1 MATGAANAG
10 GKRWLGWLCALL
22 LAAAPLRAG
31 EIIDRIVAT
40 VDNDVVLESDL
51 DVALRFQALVKGT
64 PAAHASAAERAQEMQ
79 RLIDQSLL
87 REQMSRASLPPA
99 GQDEISKAV
108 ADLRARIPGAATPEG
123 WQAALTAAGLSER
136 DVEERVTAQIEI
148 SHFIDLRFR
157 PGIRV
162 DDTEVRKYYE
172 ETLLPELRAKGAAV
186 PPLKDVSG
194 KIQEL
199 LVEKS
204 VNEQLD
210 AWLKSLRSETRVRIL
225 DNPAT
230 AEAGAR

>member
-1 MATGAANAG
+1 MAKGAANASG
-10 GKRWLGWLCALL
+10 TWWLGWLCALL

-64 PAAHASAAERAQEMQ
+64 PAAGASAAESAQELQ

-87 REQMSRASLPPA
+87 RAQMSRASFPPA
-99 GQDEISKAV
+99 SQDEISKAV

-162 DDTEVRKYYE
+162 DDTEVSKYYD

-199 LVEKS
+199 LVEKN

-210 AWLKSLRSETRVRIL
+210 AWLKSLRSESRVRIL